1 MDSSEEDRRLGE
13 LGYTQ
18 KLSRSVGGVSSFFLG
33 FAVISATT
41 AVFSGFGFGLST
53 AGPAFVWTF
62 PLAVAVFFVWALI
75 AADLV
80 SKIPLS
86 GYAYQW
92 TSRLVNPSLGW
103 FTGFAGT
110 IGFIS
115 GFTGVAFVMAGY
127 VGSLF
132 GIEMTTP
139 IQILISIAIV
149 LLCVLINV
157 YGVRLATLLNNIG
170 VGLELVVTL
179 GATAFILIVAFFVTN
194 EHQSIDFLFSTGGT
208 DEGPSPYVVVWL
220 TSSLGCIFGLL
231 GVEAAADIA
240 EETKNARRTIP
251 RTMFL
256 ALGVASVIE
265 FFMYITFLLVIK
277 DPDTLAG
284 SASPIADLFA
294 QQISPWFSKL
304 VVALALTN
312 ILVCVLANMLVA
324 SRVVYALARDNMLP
338 GSKALRGVSKKH
350 KVPTAAVWATG
361 AVSFLLLCSA
371 FANEQTFSYIIG
383 MSALGYFGASTC
395 SPPSA
400 CWWRIGA
407 AASRTTR
414 AARSTSDASECRST
428 SWEWWCSGPSC
439 RRCSSSPPSSPTRSC
454 SSSPWRSQASG
465 GSPGCARAS
474 PPTRRARSSPSPPA
488 RSNSPRQP
496 IRPSRPPRPPRLPR
510 KHSEVIPA

>member
-62 PLAVAVFFVWALI
+62 PLAVIVFFIWALI

-157 YGVRLATLLNNIG
+157 YGVKLATLLNNIG

-179 GATAFILIVAFFVTN
+179 GATAFILIVAFFVTG

-208 DEGPSPYVVVWL
+208 DAAPSPYVVVWL

-338 GSKALRGVSKKH
+338 GSKALRQVSKKH

-361 AVSFLLLCSA
+361 VASFLLLGSA

-383 MSALGYFGASTC
+383 MSALGYFGVYMLTTIGLLVAHRRGRI
-395 SPPSA
+395 PRDSA
-400 CWWRIGA
+400 GAFDLGRLRVPIYILGVVVFGAVMSALLFLPAFQPNAVVFIVAMALAGIWWLARLRTRIATDQAGPKFALATREIELAELAEA
-407 AASRTTR
+407 AARP
-414 AARSTSDASECRST
+414 SDT
-428 SWEWWCSGPSC
+428 I
-439 RRCSSSPPSSPTRSC
+439 PSSEKA
-454 SSSPWRSQASG
+454 Q
-465 GSPGCARAS
+465 
-474 PPTRRARSSPSPPA
+474 
-488 RSNSPRQP
+488 
-496 IRPSRPPRPPRLPR
+496 
-510 KHSEVIPA
+510 

>member
-1 MDSSEEDRRLGE
+1 M
-13 LGYTQ
+13 
-18 KLSRSVGGVSSFFLG
+18 SSFFLG

-41 AVFSGFGFGLST
+41 AVFSGFGFGLNT

-62 PLAVAVFFVWALI
+62 PLAVVVFFVWALI

-80 SKIPLS
+80 SKLPLS

-103 FTGFAGT
+103 FTGFSGA

-132 GIEMTTP
+132 DIEMTTP
-139 IQILISIAIV
+139 IQIWISLAIV

-157 YGVRLATLLNNIG
+157 YGVKLATVLNNIG

-179 GATAFILIVAFFVTN
+179 GATAFIAIIAFFVSN
-194 EHQSIDFLFSTGGT
+194 EHQGIDFLFSTGSAGAL
-208 DEGPSPYVVVWL
+208 PSPYIVVWL

-240 EETKNARRTIP
+240 EETKDARRTIP

-265 FFMYITFLLVIK
+265 FFMYVVFLLVIK
-277 DPDTLAG
+277 DPATLTD
-284 SASPIADLFA
+284 SASPIADIFA

-304 VVALALTN
+304 VIAVALTN

-324 SRVVYALARDNMLP
+324 TRLVYALGRDNMLP
-338 GSKALRGVSKKH
+338 GSKTLRRVSKKH
-350 KVPTAAVWATG
+350 KVPTTAVWATG
-361 AVSFLLLCSA
+361 VVSALLLLSA

-383 MSALGYFGASTC
+383 MSALGYFGVYMLTTIGLLIANARKRIPAAERGTFDLGRLRV
-395 SPPSA
+395 PLYIVGIVVFGAVMSA
-400 CWWRIGA
+400 LLFLPDFQANALVFVIAMALAGVWWL
-407 AASRTTR
+407 
-414 AARSTSDASECRST
+414 ARLRRQIARGQA
-428 SWEWWCSGPSC
+428 GPSYALAT
-439 RRCSSSPPSSPTRSC
+439 RELDLAALAATDEAAPSTPESKVT
-454 SSSPWRSQASG
+454 
-465 GSPGCARAS
+465 
-474 PPTRRARSSPSPPA
+474 PA
-488 RSNSPRQP
+488 
-496 IRPSRPPRPPRLPR
+496 
-510 KHSEVIPA
+510 

>member
-1 MDSSEEDRRLGE
+1 
-13 LGYTQ
+13 
-18 KLSRSVGGVSSFFLG
+18 LG

-62 PLAVAVFFVWALI
+62 PLAVIVFFVWALI

-80 SKIPLS
+80 SKLPLS

-110 IGFIS
+110 VGFIS

-132 GIEMTTP
+132 DIQMTTP

-157 YGVRLATLLNNIG
+157 YGVKLATLLNNIG
-170 VGLELVVTL
+170 VALELVVTI
-179 GATAFILIVAFFVTN
+179 GATIFIFVVAFFVSN
-194 EHQSIDFLFSTGGT
+194 EHQGIDFLFSTGAAA
-208 DEGPSPYVVVWL
+208 ESPSPYVIVWL

-240 EETKNARRTIP
+240 EETKDARRTIP

-265 FFMYITFLLVIK
+265 FFMYIVFLLVIK
-277 DPDTLAG
+277 DPATLTD
-284 SASPIADLFA
+284 SASPIADLFS

-304 VVALALTN
+304 VIAVALTN

-324 SRVVYALARDNMLP
+324 TRLVYALGRDNMLP
-338 GSKALRGVSKKH
+338 GSRILRRVSKTH
-350 KVPTAAVWATG
+350 KVPTSAVWATG
-361 AVSFLLLCSA
+361 VVSLVLLLSA
-371 FANEQTFSYIIG
+371 LANEQTFSYIIG
-383 MSALGYFGASTC
+383 MSALGYFGVYMLTTVGLLVANARKRIPTKTEGVFDLGRLRVPIYIVGLVVFGSVMGALLFL
-395 SPPSA
+395 PDFRA
-400 CWWRIGA
+400 NAVVFVVAMALAGVWWLTRLRGRI
-407 AASRTTR
+407 
-414 AARSTSDASECRST
+414 ARSEAGPKYALATRELDLAATRKSSDDS
-428 SWEWWCSGPSC
+428 
-439 RRCSSSPPSSPTRSC
+439 
-454 SSSPWRSQASG
+454 
-465 GSPGCARAS
+465 
-474 PPTRRARSSPSPPA
+474 
-488 RSNSPRQP
+488 
-496 IRPSRPPRPPRLPR
+496 IRTDNKR
-510 KHSEVIPA
+510 

>member
-1 MDSSEEDRRLGE
+1 MDSTDEDRRLNE

-41 AVFSGFGFGLST
+41 AVFSGFGFGLGT

-62 PLAVAVFFVWALI
+62 PIAVAVFFVWALI

-127 VGSLF
+127 TGNLF
-132 GIEMTTP
+132 GIEMSTP
-139 IQILISIAIV
+139 IQILIAIAIV

-157 YGVRLATLLNNIG
+157 YGVKLATLLNNIG
-170 VGLELVVTL
+170 VALELVVTL
-179 GATAFILIVAFFVTN
+179 GATAFIAIVAFFVTN
-194 EHQSIDFLFSTGGT
+194 EHQALDFLFTTGGT
-208 DEGPSPYVVVWL
+208 DGGPSPYVVVWL

-265 FFMYITFLLVIK
+265 FFMYLTFLLVIK
-277 DPDTLAG
+277 DPDALAG

-294 QQISPWFSKL
+294 QQISPWFSK
-304 VVALALTN
+304 VVIALALTN

-338 GSKALRGVSKKH
+338 GSTVLRRVSTTH

-361 AVSFLLLCSA
+361 VVSFVLLSSA

-383 MSALGYFGASTC
+383 MSALGYFGVYMLTTVGLLIANRRGRIPDGGSDAFDLGRFRV
-395 SPPSA
+395 PVYVLGILVFGAVMAALLFLPDFQPNA
-400 CWWRIGA
+400 VVFVVAMAIAGVWWLARLRTRIATGQAGPQYALATREIDIA
-407 AASRTTR
+407 AAAQ
-414 AARSTSDASECRST
+414 AAAEA
-428 SWEWWCSGPSC
+428 G
-439 RRCSSSPPSSPTRSC
+439 
-454 SSSPWRSQASG
+454 G
-465 GSPGCARAS
+465 GSSAE
-474 PPTRRARSSPSPPA
+474 TR
-488 RSNSPRQP
+488 
-496 IRPSRPPRPPRLPR
+496 
-510 KHSEVIPA
+510 

>member
-1 MDSSEEDRRLGE
+1 MDDNTDEDRRLNE

-18 KLSRSVGGVSSFFLG
+18 KLSRSVGGLSSFFLG

-41 AVFSGFGFGLST
+41 AVFSGFGFGLGT

-62 PLAVAVFFVWALI
+62 PLAVVVFFIWALI

-80 SKIPLS
+80 SKLPLS

-103 FTGFAGT
+103 FTGFAGA

-132 GIEMTTP
+132 GITMTTP
-139 IQILISIAIV
+139 IQILISIVIV
-149 LLCVLINV
+149 LVCVLINV
-157 YGVRLATLLNNIG
+157 YGVRLATMLNNIG
-170 VGLELVVTL
+170 VALELVVTL

-194 EHQSIDFLFSTGGT
+194 EHQSLDFVFSTGGT
-208 DEGPSPYVVVWL
+208 DAGPSPYIVVWL

-256 ALGVASVIE
+256 ALGVASLIE

-304 VVALALTN
+304 VIALALTN

-338 GSKALRGVSKKH
+338 GSTALNKVSKTH
-350 KVPTAAVWATG
+350 KVPTAAIWATG
-361 AVSFLLLCSA
+361 VASFLLLSSA

-383 MSALGYFGASTC
+383 MSALGYFGVYLLTTVGLLVANRRGRIPAGASDTFDLRRLRV
-395 SPPSA
+395 PVYILGLVVFGAVMAALLFLPA
-400 CWWRIGA
+400 FQPNAIVFVVAMALAGVWWLARLRRRIATGQAGPQYALATREIEIA
-407 AASRTTR
+407 AAADPT
-414 AARSTSDASECRST
+414 ALPSDKI
-428 SWEWWCSGPSC
+428 
-439 RRCSSSPPSSPTRSC
+439 
-454 SSSPWRSQASG
+454 Q
-465 GSPGCARAS
+465 
-474 PPTRRARSSPSPPA
+474 
-488 RSNSPRQP
+488 
-496 IRPSRPPRPPRLPR
+496 
-510 KHSEVIPA
+510 